1 MASVEDIPEFVKNWN
16 QNKTKRF
23 RPMAPAAR
31 RIVKKRRIVKAYY
44 LQDNIIGGI
53 SIIFVLTKSDTITVL
68 VRRTSLIRDKRDF
81 LQGLVFGTVGLNLL
95 FGRALLTFIFAG
107 PGIVNSIGLVGLV
120 RSELDGFLHIGLL
133 LVFRLTKIKAVSW
146 FSGIILA

>member
-1 MASVEDIPEFVKNWN
+1 MGRSYTLCLKQINN
-16 QNKTKRF
+16 
-23 RPMAPAAR
+23 
-31 RIVKKRRIVKAYY
+31 
-44 LQDNIIGGI
+44 NINY
-53 SIIFVLTKSDTITVL
+53 SLN
-68 VRRTSLIRDKRDF
+68 SLIRDKRDF

-133 LVFRLTKIKAVSW
+133 LVFRLTEYETSSIV
-146 FSGIILA
+146 